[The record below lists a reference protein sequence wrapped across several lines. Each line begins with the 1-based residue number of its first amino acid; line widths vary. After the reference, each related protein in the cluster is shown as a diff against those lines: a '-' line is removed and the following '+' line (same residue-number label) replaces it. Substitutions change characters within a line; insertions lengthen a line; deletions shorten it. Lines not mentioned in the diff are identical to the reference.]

1 MPKSDYITQCF
12 IKIGGQDV
20 PVELA
25 NDLVEV
31 VVDTSLHM
39 PDMFTILIHDYEL
52 KWVDS
57 NLLDFGKEVEI
68 KIETGSE
75 QGALAGT
82 LIKGEIT
89 ALEPH
94 FSTDGLTTLLVR
106 GYDKS
111 HRLHR
116 GRQSRTFAKQTDTD
130 MVRKIAG
137 EVGLAVQADSTS
149 VRYDFVLQNNQTNME
164 FLLGRAERIGY
175 QVYAAEGKLYFKKG
189 DTNLGEG
196 PELKFTETLLSFLPR
211 LTTSGQ
217 ADKVI
222 VKGWDPK
229 GKKTITAQ
237 ATPNSSLNQGGFGK
251 TGGATAQK
259 AFGSAE
265 AIIANQPVFTP
276 DEANAL
282 ATGLSNDIS
291 REFIQ
296 AEGTCLGDPRVKAGW
311 TVTIKGVGQRFSGK
325 YFVTSATHTYREQG
339 YETTFTISGRQP
351 NTLSHLLESGNG
363 SQSRG
368 SVQGVVTGLVTNLND
383 PDNLGRIKVK
393 YAWLGEIESDW
404 VRMASPMGGG
414 GRGFFYLPEV
424 NDEVLLAFE
433 HGDVH
438 RPYVIGILWSSPD
451 KPPEQNSKA
460 VGGGKVNQRILRSRS
475 GHVITFDDT
484 DGQEKITIRD
494 KTTKNELMIDSAQ
507 NSMAIKV
514 DGDFSVEAKGKITL
528 NSVQDM
534 SLSSKAN
541 GNIKT
546 TGNLT
551 VEATGNGNVKG
562 TQLTLEGTAR
572 GALKA
577 PMVSVEGQAM
587 AELKAGLV
595 KIN

>member
-1 MPKSDYITQCF
+1 MPKAEYFTQFF

-25 NDLVEV
+25 DDLAEV
-31 VVDTSLHM
+31 VVDTSLDM
-39 PDMFTILIHDYEL
+39 PDMFTMLIHDYNL

-68 KIETGSE
+68 KVETGSE
-75 QGALAGT
+75 QGNLAGT

-94 FSTDGLTTLLVR
+94 FSSDGRTSLLVR

-116 GRQSRTFAKQTDTD
+116 GRKTRTFAKQTDSD
-130 MVRKIAG
+130 IVQKIAG
-137 EVGLAVQADSTS
+137 EIGLTPQTDATNIT
-149 VRYDFVLQNNQTNME
+149 YDFVLQNNQTNME
-164 FLLGRAERIGY
+164 FLLARAARIGY

-189 DTNLGEG
+189 DTPLGTG
-196 PELKFTETLLSFLPR
+196 SELKFTETLISFQPR

-217 ADKVI
+217 ADKII

-229 GKKTITAQ
+229 GKKPIMAQ
-237 ATPNSSLNQGGFGK
+237 ATPNSSLNQGGTGK

-265 AIIANQPVFTP
+265 AVIVDQPVFTSA
-276 DEANAL
+276 EASSL

-296 AEGTCLGDPRVKAGW
+296 AEGTCMGDPGVKAGW
-311 TVTIKGVGQRFSGK
+311 TITIKGVGQRFSGK
-325 YFVTSATHTYREQG
+325 YFVTSAMHIYNAEG
-339 YETTFTISGRQP
+339 YETRFTMSGRQP
-351 NTLSHLLESGNG
+351 NTLSHLLESDNG
-363 SQSRG
+363 HHSRG
-368 SVQGVVTGLVTNLND
+368 LVQGVVTGLVTNLND

-424 NDEVLLAFE
+424 NDEVLLTFE

-438 RPYVIGILWSSPD
+438 RPYVIGFLWSSPD
-451 KPPEQNSKA
+451 KPPEANDKA
-460 VGGGKVNQRILRSRS
+460 VGSGKVNQRILRSRS
-475 GHVITFDDT
+475 GHIITLDDT

-494 KTTKNELMIDSAQ
+494 KTTKNELMIDSAK
-507 NSMAIKV
+507 NSMTIKV

-528 NSVQDM
+528 NSVQNM
-534 SLSSKAN
+534 SLNSKAN
-541 GNIKT
+541 
-546 TGNLT
+546 LA
-551 VEATGNGNVKG
+551 VEATGNGDIKG
-562 TQLTLEGTAR
+562 TQLTLEGTAK

-577 PMVSVEGQAM
+577 PMVSLEGQAM
-587 AELKAGLV
+587 AEVKAGLV